1 MEMGNHLTR
10 VRSLP
15 PATRWLTVSVS
26 RRLFQRALHRM
37 RDVRLTVAFPDQ
49 RVIEVGDVSLPGP
62 TLRILTDDFFARLAT
77 GGKVGLGEAYT
88 AREWEADDIPAVLG
102 AFASNLDRMVPPV
115 LRRLRTLVEG
125 RMRRTNS
132 LRRAARNIAHHYDL
146 SNDFFSLFLDPSMTY
161 SSAVFAE
168 GDTLEE
174 AQYRKYQAIAE
185 LAGITAHDHVLEIG
199 TGWGSMAI
207 FLATTYGCQV
217 TTATLS
223 REQQALAVQ
232 RISDAGLSDR
242 ITVLLQDY
250 RTLTG
255 TYTKIVSI
263 EMFEAVGEKYWPAFF
278 VKCDALLAPGGIMAM
293 QTITM
298 PESGRREAR
307 RTQSWI
313 QKHIF
318 PGGSLPSLEILGE
331 VLPRSSSLR
340 VTATREI
347 GSDYVQT
354 LRLWRARFLDRVD
367 AVYSLGFTERFIRT
381 WEFYLSFCEAG
392 FATKLTGT
400 AQLRLE
406 RAAVADQMR

>member
-1 MEMGNHLTR
+1 MEMGNHFTR

-15 PATRWLTVSVS
+15 LATRWLTVSVS
-26 RRLFQRALHRM
+26 RRLFERALHRM

-49 RVIEVGDVSLPGP
+49 RVIEVGDASVAGP

-88 AREWEADDIPAVLG
+88 SREWEADDIPGVLE

-115 LRRLRTLVEG
+115 LRRLRTLVER
-125 RMRRTNS
+125 RMRRPNS
-132 LRRAARNIAHHYDL
+132 LRGADRNIAHHYDL
-146 SNDFFSLFLDPSMTY
+146 SNAFFSLFLDPSMTY

-185 LAGITAHDHVLEIG
+185 LAAVTAHDHVLEIG

-207 FLATTYGCQV
+207 FLATTYGCHV

-223 REQQALAVQ
+223 REQHALAVQ
-232 RISDAGLSDR
+232 RISDAGLTDR
-242 ITVLLQDY
+242 ITVLMQDY

-255 TYTKIVSI
+255 TYSKIVSI
-263 EMFEAVGEKYWPAFF
+263 EMFEAVGEEYWPAFF
-278 VKCDALLAPGGIMAM
+278 AKCDALLAPGGIMAM

-331 VLPRSSSLR
+331 VLPQSSSLR

-354 LRLWRARFLDRVD
+354 LRLWRGRFLDRVD

>member
-1 MEMGNHLTR
+1 M
-10 VRSLP
+10 
-15 PATRWLTVSVS
+15 
-26 RRLFQRALHRM
+26 
-37 RDVRLTVAFPDQ
+37 
-49 RVIEVGDVSLPGP
+49 
-62 TLRILTDDFFARLAT
+62 
-77 GGKVGLGEAYT
+77 
-88 AREWEADDIPAVLG
+88 
-102 AFASNLDRMVPPV
+102 
-115 LRRLRTLVEG
+115 
-125 RMRRTNS
+125 
-132 LRRAARNIAHHYDL
+132 
-146 SNDFFSLFLDPSMTY
+146 
-161 SSAVFAE
+161 
-168 GDTLEE
+168 
-174 AQYRKYQAIAE
+174 
-185 LAGITAHDHVLEIG
+185 
-199 TGWGSMAI
+199 
-207 FLATTYGCQV
+207 
-217 TTATLS
+217 
-223 REQQALAVQ
+223 
-232 RISDAGLSDR
+232 
-242 ITVLLQDY
+242 LLQDY

-278 VKCDALLAPGGIMAM
+278 AKCDALLPPGGIMAM

>member
-49 RVIEVGDVSLPGP
+49 RVVEVGDVSLPGP

-132 LRRAARNIAHHYDL
+132 LRGAARNIAHHYDL

-185 LAGITAHDHVLEIG
+185 LAGDYCPRPRSRNRHRLGKHG
-199 TGWGSMAI
+199 H
-207 FLATTYGCQV
+207 
-217 TTATLS
+217 LS
-223 REQQALAVQ
+223 RHHVWLSGDDRDTVARA
-232 RISDAGLSDR
+232 AG
-242 ITVLLQDY
+242 
-250 RTLTG
+250 
-255 TYTKIVSI
+255 
-263 EMFEAVGEKYWPAFF
+263 P
-278 VKCDALLAPGGIMAM
+278 C
-293 QTITM
+293 
-298 PESGRREAR
+298 
-307 RTQSWI
+307 
-313 QKHIF
+313 
-318 PGGSLPSLEILGE
+318 
-331 VLPRSSSLR
+331 
-340 VTATREI
+340 
-347 GSDYVQT
+347 
-354 LRLWRARFLDRVD
+354 
-367 AVYSLGFTERFIRT
+367 
-381 WEFYLSFCEAG
+381 
-392 FATKLTGT
+392 GT
-400 AQLRLE
+400 A
-406 RAAVADQMR
+406 DQRRRS